1 MNDSVKLENGLF
13 SILSGKVPCLVPEV
27 APVEPET
34 EEAEEA
40 DGLSDG
46 TEAASS
52 LMASDSPSGLP
63 APLQEEL
70 KEKKPNPLEG
80 ISARQ
85 LFHHIFDYFY
95 TVSEV
100 AELMKVSRPI
110 VLEWIH
116 SGELT
121 AINVGARNR
130 TRWRIRL
137 YDLVE
142 MAKRNVMNLPTHLQ
156 RPNDAFAGLVAVWDE
171 ELLAMKLVPAEEYKQ
186 IQEQQYAEVAEA
198 VQYLR
203 ERNLL

>member
-27 APVEPET
+27 APVEPDELD
-34 EEAEEA
+34 EPDESA
-40 DGLSDG
+40 
-46 TEAASS
+46 
-52 LMASDSPSGLP
+52 ASDSPSGLP

-142 MAKRNVMNLPTHLQ
+142 MAKRNVINLPSHLQ